1 MVISLLNYINCITLY
16 FITNTIYW
24 IISIPTGG
32 MAPPSFPS
40 VIDIQPTLNPSPP
53 CPSIQPDQPAFSPP
67 KPTPTGAT
75 KPDPHPNIVFDLN
88 LDLQELEAMDLGV
101 LEDSSSDS
109 PPDSA
114 SQHQSAYGDIASRH
128 QSSTYGD
135 LESASRHQ
143 SSTYG
148 DIDSA
153 SHQQTP
159 TYGDI
164 DMDVELTDWLEV
176 LTNNNTVANANQ
188 PRTCSYNQDPLMPS
202 MDSGQETL
210 DMFSLDN
217 LDFKMPSD
225 SNLLSWDK
233 IDYAT

>member
-1 MVISLLNYINCITLY
+1 
-16 FITNTIYW
+16 
-24 IISIPTGG
+24 

-53 CPSIQPDQPAFSPP
+53 CPTIQPDQPAFSPP
-67 KPTPTGAT
+67 KPTPTQAT

-101 LEDSSSDS
+101 LEDRSSDS
-109 PPDSA
+109 PPVSA
-114 SQHQSAYGDIASRH
+114 SQHQSTYGDIDSASRH
-128 QSSTYGD
+128 QSSSYGD
-135 LESASRHQ
+135 IDSASRHQ

>member
-1 MVISLLNYINCITLY
+1 
-16 FITNTIYW
+16 
-24 IISIPTGG
+24 
-32 MAPPSFPS
+32 
-40 VIDIQPTLNPSPP
+40 
-53 CPSIQPDQPAFSPP
+53 
-67 KPTPTGAT
+67 
-75 KPDPHPNIVFDLN
+75 
-88 LDLQELEAMDLGV
+88 MDLGV
-101 LEDSSSDS
+101 LEDRSSDS
-109 PPDSA
+109 NPDSA
-114 SQHQSAYGDIASRH
+114 SQHQSIYGDS
-128 QSSTYGD
+128 QQQTSTYGD
-135 LESASRHQ
+135 IDSTSRQHG
-143 SSTYG
+143 STYG

-153 SHQQTP
+153 SRQHTSTYGDIDSASREQTP

-176 LTNNNTVANANQ
+176 LTNNNTPVANANQ

-202 MDSGQETL
+202 MDSGQDTL